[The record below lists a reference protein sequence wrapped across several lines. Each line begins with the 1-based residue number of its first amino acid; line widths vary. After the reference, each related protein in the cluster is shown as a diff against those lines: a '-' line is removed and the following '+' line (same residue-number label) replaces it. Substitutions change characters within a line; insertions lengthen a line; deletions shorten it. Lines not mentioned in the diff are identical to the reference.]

1 MPDDTSEWIRM
12 ATVEASIEVNNFLY
26 YDENLDSSLLIAAA
40 SARHNISAGET
51 KHFLRRLKRRT
62 NWRLHPED
70 RIIDE

>member
-12 ATVEASIEVNNFLY
+12 ATVEASIDVNNLLHF
-26 YDENLDSSLLIAAA
+26 DENLDSSLLIAAA
-40 SARHNISAGET
+40 SARHNVDAGET

-62 NWRLHPED
+62 NWRLPPGD